1 MLAVPTTKLPKPSY
15 DTETEV
21 CQECYKCGGTGFY
34 CMGIEN
40 GKPYSHTGF
49 DCFPCGGT
57 GWIVKSKKSAAPACR
72 VSRNGTVVEL
82 APQYKEVH
90 SMTNGTWTVDILK
103 NAGSFKFRV
112 AGPNYVETSDA
123 FEITSEQAKQ
133 IADNLLSSTGAPA
146 LPTPPNQLISL
157 ERTVK
162 PKVAQVLNQMAA
174 PKVDYASL
182 SDEELKDYF
191 KGKLATDA
199 AWVRRAIV
207 AVWKYQTEEEK
218 RIGET
223 KVHNNVGFTG
233 ADAKI
238 LSSFAIRIF
247 NSNRYSLT
255 EKQLKVAFK
264 LMPKYAGQ
272 LVRIVRNKQ

>member
-1 MLAVPTTKLPKPSY
+1 MLAVPTTKLPKPTY
-15 DTETEV
+15 DAETEV

-57 GWIVKSKKSAAPACR
+57 GWIVKSKKSAEPACR
-72 VSRNGTVVEL
+72 VSRSGEVVDL
-82 APQYKEVH
+82 APKFTEVH

-103 NAGSFKFRV
+103 GAGSFKFRV
-112 AGPNYVETSDA
+112 VGPNYDETSDA
-123 FEITSEQAKQ
+123 FGISSEEAKQ
-133 IADNLLSSTGAPA
+133 IADALISSTNEPT
-146 LPTPPNQLISL
+146 LPTPPSQLVSL

-162 PKVAQVLNQMAA
+162 PTTAKVLNQMSA

-207 AVWKYQTEEEK
+207 AIWKYQTEEEK
-218 RIGET
+218 RTEET

-238 LSSFAIRIF
+238 LSSFAGTIQA
-247 NSNRYSLT
+247 NRYSLT